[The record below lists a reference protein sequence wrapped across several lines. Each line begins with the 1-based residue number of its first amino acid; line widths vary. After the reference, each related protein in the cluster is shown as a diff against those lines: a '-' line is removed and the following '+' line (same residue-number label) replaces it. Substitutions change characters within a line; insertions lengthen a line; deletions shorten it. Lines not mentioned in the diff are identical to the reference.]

1 MSVYLAIDAGG
12 TKTDYLLADEA
23 RELGRV
29 RGATI
34 KRLTVSAETAAA
46 RLDEA
51 LGELSA
57 STGVPLSAVTSTC
70 VGTAGES
77 VPLVVDWLREAL
89 GERVAGELL
98 VLGDVEIAL
107 DAAFPGQPGV
117 LILAGTGSN
126 VAGRSHTGSLTTVGG
141 WGPVLGDQGSGY
153 HIGLRALRAIFRA
166 MDEAPTNADASMTA
180 LLAAVLEHWQLADVP
195 SLVAYANASNT
206 PELASLTEVVLRCA
220 EAGDAVAA
228 QVLREEGDALAELG
242 LLAIQRLRLQSPD
255 SDWLPSVAFA
265 GSVMECVG
273 PVRQAVSDRLLKT
286 YPAITLVPGVVDP
299 IQGALWRARSLGA
312 RREDALPTR
321 SLVEDQTP

>member
-12 TKTDYLLADEA
+12 TKTDYLLADDA

-34 KRLTVSAETAAA
+34 KRLTTPADTAAA

-51 LGELSA
+51 LSELA
-57 STGVPLSAVTSTC
+57 ATTGLPLSAVTSTC
-70 VGTAGES
+70 VGAAGSS
-77 VPLVVDWLREAL
+77 VPLVADWLHEAL
-89 GERVAGELL
+89 RARLAGEVL

-126 VAGRSHTGSLTTVGG
+126 VAARSHPGSLTTVGG

-166 MDEAPTNADASMTA
+166 MDEAPATA
-180 LLAAVLEHWQLADVP
+180 ATLLAAVLEHWQLPDVP
-195 SLVAYANASNT
+195 SLVTCANAASSQQ
-206 PELASLTEVVLRCA
+206 LASLTEVVLHCA
-220 EAGDAVAA
+220 EAGDAIAA
-228 QVLREEGDALAELG
+228 KVLREEGNALAELA
-242 LLAIQRLRLQSPD
+242 LLAIQRLRQAPPAA
-255 SDWLPSVAFA
+255 DWLPPVAFA

-273 PVRQAVSDRLLKT
+273 PVRQAVADRLLQSH
-286 YPAITLVPGVVDP
+286 PAIQLVPGVVDP
-299 IQGALWRARSLGA
+299 IQGALWRARSAAHQPAAIPPSPERAAAEGRTA
-312 RREDALPTR
+312 
-321 SLVEDQTP
+321 